1 MGTMYGGL
9 SEGVSTG
16 TVRAAQDE
24 PPPVPVRP
32 GTKNTWTTAWQVM
45 NSPVG
50 VVLSVVV
57 AFGGVLGILMSVFL
71 GELRAMEE
79 RLRQDMAAMEQGLR
93 QDMAAM
99 EERLRQDMVAMEQE
113 LRQDMT
119 AIEERLRQDMAAM
132 EQGLRQDMAAMEERL
147 QAQISELRTAR
158 LQGALED
165 KAAELPL
172 GLVPSQGEAPVA
184 GTGTPGVERGSRPAP
199 SSQVPREGLEP
210 SRPQGQRFLRPSR
223 LPVPPPRL
231 AVEGEI

>member
-99 EERLRQDMVAMEQE
+99 EERL
-113 LRQDMT
+113 
-119 AIEERLRQDMAAM
+119 
-132 EQGLRQDMAAMEERL
+132 

-184 GTGTPGVERGSRPAP
+184 GTGTPGVERDSRPAP

-231 AVEGEI
+231 AVEGEV

>member
-16 TVRAAQDE
+16 TARDAQDE
-24 PPPVPVRP
+24 PPPVAMRP
-32 GTKNTWTTAWQVM
+32 GMKNTWTTAWQVM

-99 EERLRQDMVAMEQE
+99 EERL
-113 LRQDMT
+113 
-119 AIEERLRQDMAAM
+119 
-132 EQGLRQDMAAMEERL
+132 

-165 KAAELPL
+165 EAAERPP

-184 GTGTPGVERGSRPAP
+184 GTGTPGVERDNRPAP

-231 AVEGEI
+231 AVEGEV

>member
-1 MGTMYGGL
+1 MGTMYGGR

-99 EERLRQDMVAMEQE
+99 EERL
-113 LRQDMT
+113 
-119 AIEERLRQDMAAM
+119 
-132 EQGLRQDMAAMEERL
+132 

-184 GTGTPGVERGSRPAP
+184 GTGTPGVERDSRPAP

-231 AVEGEI
+231 AVEGEV

>member
-99 EERLRQDMVAMEQE
+99 EERL
-113 LRQDMT
+113 
-119 AIEERLRQDMAAM
+119 
-132 EQGLRQDMAAMEERL
+132 

-165 KAAELPL
+165 EAAERPP
-172 GLVPSQGEAPVA
+172 GLVPSRGEAPVA
-184 GTGTPGVERGSRPAP
+184 GTGTPGVERDGRPAP

-231 AVEGEI
+231 AVEGEV

>member
-1 MGTMYGGL
+1 MGTMYGGR

-57 AFGGVLGILMSVFL
+57 ALGGVLGILMSVFL
-71 GELRAMEE
+71 GELRAM
-79 RLRQDMAAMEQGLR
+79 
-93 QDMAAM
+93 
-99 EERLRQDMVAMEQE
+99 
-113 LRQDMT
+113 
-119 AIEERLRQDMAAM
+119 EERLRQDMAAM

-184 GTGTPGVERGSRPAP
+184 GTGTPGVERDSRPAP

-231 AVEGEI
+231 AVEGEV

>member
-99 EERLRQDMVAMEQE
+99 EERL
-113 LRQDMT
+113 
-119 AIEERLRQDMAAM
+119 
-132 EQGLRQDMAAMEERL
+132 

-165 KAAELPL
+165 EAAERPP
-172 GLVPSQGEAPVA
+172 GLAPSQGEAPVA
-184 GTGTPGVERGSRPAP
+184 GTGTPGVERDSRPAP

-231 AVEGEI
+231 AVEGEV